1 MLGVASVFLLT
12 PLGRT
17 LGSDVTRALSAPF
30 PGVPFGIVGGAYV
43 LFVLSIVHRRQ

>member
-12 PLGRT
+12 PLGKT

-30 PGVPFGIVGGAYV
+30 PGVPFGIVEGAYV
-43 LFVLSIVHRRQ
+43 LFVLSIVRRRQ